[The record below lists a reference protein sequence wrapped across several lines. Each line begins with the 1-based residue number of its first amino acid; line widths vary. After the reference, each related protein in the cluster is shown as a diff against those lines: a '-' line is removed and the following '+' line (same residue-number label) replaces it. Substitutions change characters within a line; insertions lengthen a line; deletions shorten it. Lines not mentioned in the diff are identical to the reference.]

1 MKIAVSS
8 YVAIQVSLFVA
19 WLVGLFNLSFMVALI
34 PTFVAVA
41 LCAIMFLFLKLVEG
55 FIDTDD
61 DEFSDVLGLDDCAKV
76 EDRKEEDTPYGQNQ
90 NQEGQHT

>member
-1 MKIAVSS
+1 MKTVVSS
-8 YVAIQVSLFVA
+8 YIAVQTLLFVA
-19 WLVGLFNLSFMVALI
+19 WLIGLFNLSFMIALI

-41 LCAIMFLFLKLVEG
+41 LCVIMFLFLKLVEG
-55 FIDTDD
+55 LIDMDD

-76 EDRKEEDTPYGQNQ
+76 EDRKKEDTPYGQNQ